1 MNFNFFSSFGV
12 CIMAKVFVSIKR
24 SSNGTVW
31 LTTKRYSV
39 WTRATDVK
47 VLAHQ
52 SSVSLDG
59 RIVRI
64 ATDGSVLKQ
73 VEGRWVEV
81 A

>member
-1 MNFNFFSSFGV
+1 M
-12 CIMAKVFVSIKR
+12 KVLVSIKR
-24 SSNGTVW
+24 SANGIVW

-39 WTRATDVK
+39 WTRATDIK

-59 RIVRI
+59 RVVRI
-64 ATDGSVLKQ
+64 ATDGSILKQ
-73 VEGRWVEV
+73 SQGKWVEV

>member
-1 MNFNFFSSFGV
+1 MK
-12 CIMAKVFVSIKR
+12 ILVSIKR
-24 SSNGTVW
+24 SANGVIW

-39 WTRATDVK
+39 WTRAEVVK
-47 VLAHQ
+47 VLPHQ

-64 ATDGSVLKQ
+64 ATDGSILKQ
-73 VEGRWVEV
+73 VNNKWVEV

>member
-1 MNFNFFSSFGV
+1 
-12 CIMAKVFVSIKR
+12 MAKVFVSVKR
-24 SSNGTVW
+24 SSNNVVW
-31 LTTKRYSV
+31 LTTKKYSV
-39 WTRATDVK
+39 WTRAVDVK

-64 ATDGSVLKQ
+64 AIDGSVLKQ
-73 VEGRWVEV
+73 VNGRWVEV

>member
-1 MNFNFFSSFGV
+1 M
-12 CIMAKVFVSIKR
+12 KVLVSIKR
-24 SSNGTVW
+24 SANGIVW

-39 WTRATDVK
+39 WTKATDIK
-47 VLAHQ
+47 VLPHL

-64 ATDGSVLKQ
+64 ATDGTVLKQ
-73 VEGRWVEV
+73 SNGRWVEV

>member
-1 MNFNFFSSFGV
+1 MSK
-12 CIMAKVFVSIKR
+12 ILVSVKR
-24 SSNGTVW
+24 TVNNTVW

-39 WTRATDVK
+39 WTKATVVK
-47 VLAHQ
+47 VLPHQ

-73 VEGRWVEV
+73 SNGRWVEV

>member
-1 MNFNFFSSFGV
+1 
-12 CIMAKVFVSIKR
+12 MAKIIVSVKR
-24 SSNGTVW
+24 SSNNVVW
-31 LTTKRYSV
+31 LTTKKYSV
-39 WTRATDVK
+39 WTKATDVK

-73 VEGRWVEV
+73 INGKWVEV